1 MFKSL
6 FSMFVLVML
15 SLFTITLASATTL
28 PKDTLIV
35 ERCVTAQNG
44 SGSGKN
50 ISCYS
55 FMVRKLSPTDCD
67 TAVTAYNKQNTFS
80 IGASNT
86 THDMGTKASCEAIN
100 YSIQY

>member
-1 MFKSL
+1 MIKSL
-6 FSMFVLVML
+6 SSMFVLFMFSMIL
-15 SLFTITLASATTL
+15 SGTASATGI

-55 FMVRKLSPTDCD
+55 FMVRKLSPTECD
-67 TAVTAYNKQNTFS
+67 TSAATYNAQKTFS
-80 IGASNT
+80 IGASNA
-86 THDMGTKASCEAIN
+86 THDMGTKATCEGIN
-100 YSIQY
+100 YSTQY